1 MSRRTIL
8 FAAGGS
14 GGHLFP
20 ALAVA
25 EELLRIDSTLNLEM
39 VATEKAIDRSIL
51 NRFSFEHH
59 HLKSV
64 SPSRIWQQP
73 LQVLQSNWNAWLTA
87 RKLIREKSPA
97 VVIGCGGFASVPL
110 VWAAIRSRVPVV
122 LMEQNL
128 IPGQANAWLSRW
140 ARKICLSF
148 EETKAYL
155 PNSVQHRPQDL
166 VVTGN
171 PVRQA
176 MLPSQSPPP
185 RRPKQLL
192 ILGGSQGARHL
203 NQAIV
208 EWVTSHPAELEGW
221 HLIHQ
226 TGSSD
231 FGAVVQ
237 SYRDVGDFLRAEPV
251 EFIADPGP
259 FYRSATLIIARA
271 GATSLAEIACQA
283 APTLLVPLPS
293 AARDHQTANA
303 RWYASRGAARMVLQ
317 SSSPSE
323 TAVELAATAAPLLSD
338 ADLREDL
345 SEKILQ
351 TARPQAA
358 SVCAQLILA
367 QASSSP
373 PHRGT
378 PPN

>member
-25 EELLRIDSTLNLEM
+25 EELLRIDSTLNVEM
-39 VATEKAIDRSIL
+39 VATEKAIDHSIL
-51 NRFSFEHH
+51 NRFPFEHH

-64 SPSRIWQQP
+64 SPSRIWRTP
-73 LQVLQSNWNAWLTA
+73 LKVLQSNWHAWLTA

-110 VWAAIRSRVPVV
+110 VWAAIRARVPVM

-140 ARKICLSF
+140 ANKICLSF
-148 EETKAYL
+148 EETKAFL
-155 PNSVQHRPQDL
+155 PNAVQHRPQDL
-166 VVTGN
+166 IVTGN
-171 PVRQA
+171 PVRQS
-176 MLPSQSPPP
+176 MLPQKNPAP
-185 RRPKQLL
+185 RRPNQLL
-192 ILGGSQGARHL
+192 VLGGSQGARHL
-203 NQAIV
+203 NQAIA
-208 EWVTSHPAELEGW
+208 EWVSTRPDALAGW
-221 HLIHQ
+221 HLVHQ
-226 TGSSD
+226 TGSTD

-237 SYRDVGDFLRAEPV
+237 CYRDVSEFIRAEPV
-251 EFIADPGP
+251 EFIADPSP

-303 RWYASRGAARMVLQ
+303 RWYASRGAARMVIQ
-317 SSSPSE
+317 SSSSSE
-323 TAVELAATAAPLLSD
+323 TAVELAAAVNPLLSD
-338 ADLREDL
+338 ADLRDDL

-358 SVCAQLILA
+358 SACAKLILA
-367 QASSSP
+367 QAS
-373 PHRGT
+373 
-378 PPN
+378 